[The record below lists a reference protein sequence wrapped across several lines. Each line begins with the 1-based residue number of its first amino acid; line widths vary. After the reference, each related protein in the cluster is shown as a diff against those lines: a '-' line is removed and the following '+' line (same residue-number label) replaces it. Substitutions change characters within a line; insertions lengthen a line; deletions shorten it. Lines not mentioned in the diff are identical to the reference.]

1 MYCMLLCSVPFE
13 FPRRVVFKANIPK
26 WMSLF
31 SIMSPLC
38 LKYFFSF
45 YNFKLQG
52 YLSELYPP
60 PPASLQE
67 QWLCPLLRSSLFGFC
82 SRSKPRE
89 SALVLNRNVIA
100 LSAVLTARFGHL
112 KHVHTC
118 HWWTR
123 PVSLPISV
131 QGQCTEFPASL
142 TCPGRLREN
151 TEGESPWAQSLWA
164 SAALFALW
172 VTVMFSS

>member
-1 MYCMLLCSVPFE
+1 MYCMLLRSVPFE
-13 FPRRVVFKANIPK
+13 FPRRVVVKANIPK
-26 WMSLF
+26 WMWLF
-31 SIMSPLC
+31 NVMSPLC

-67 QWLCPLLRSSLFGFC
+67 QWLCSLLKTYLFGFC

-89 SALVLNRNVIA
+89 SASVLKRNVIA
-100 LSAVLTARFGHL
+100 LSVVLTARFGHL
-112 KHVHTC
+112 KPVHKC
-118 HWWTR
+118 HWWKQ
-123 PVSLPISV
+123 PVSFPISV
-131 QGQCTEFPASL
+131 QEQRTEIPASL
-142 TCPGRLREN
+142 TYLSWQA
-151 TEGESPWAQSLWA
+151 EGESQWAQAPWV